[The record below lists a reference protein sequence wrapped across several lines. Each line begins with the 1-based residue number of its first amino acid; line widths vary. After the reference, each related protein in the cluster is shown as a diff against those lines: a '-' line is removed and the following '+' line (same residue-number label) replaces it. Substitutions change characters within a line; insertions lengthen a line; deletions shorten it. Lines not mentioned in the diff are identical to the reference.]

1 MVQRHMLTSPKRRFG
16 HLRPEGS
23 QLRLTRHLCT
33 LPQAQE
39 AEQQLLWHAQ
49 GGLVSL
55 LAHQAGPAAVAA
67 VAGAG
72 RVANAPQPAL
82 QLQQQ
87 PQLRWLQPAAIVSSA
102 PKSAP
107 QPLPGIQ
114 QAATFGTPALQPE
127 DAALQPAPALQPELP
142 GKLHVHAVSAA
153 HAISA
158 AAAAPSQDAADLK
171 AAALAAAAA
180 NAGGGSG
187 GQAATR
193 LGGPDSRGSMDVN
206 SGSPER
212 QHIDAPPQSPQL
224 HTDVATAAA
233 ATPALPHAGT
243 APAESQ
249 PSAATV
255 TPAGK
260 AQAASAADLAIS
272 PAGAAAAATLLSM
285 HPPAAGRGADGSPG
299 PGNSPED
306 HHAQSGIAPRGRNDV
321 AAAAA
326 KGGGPNAAPAGSIGI
341 GNGADTAP
349 AAPNGGGGSPAAAGS
364 LSLAVS
370 TEGMLAGKAR
380 QRFRSVNELARSN
393 DPASKVCRPP
403 PALSPFHP
411 QPGIGST
418 MLAGI
423 FAGTC
428 GCDDS
433 VCCSWS

>member
-1 MVQRHMLTSPKRRFG
+1 M
-16 HLRPEGS
+16 
-23 QLRLTRHLCT
+23 
-33 LPQAQE
+33 PQAQE

-55 LAHQAGPAAVAA
+55 LAHQAGLAAVAA
-67 VAGAG
+67 AAGAG
-72 RVANAPQPAL
+72 RFANAPQPVLQPVSA
-82 QLQQQ
+82 QLQ
-87 PQLRWLQPAAIVSSA
+87 PPAAIASSA
-102 PKSAP
+102 PQSAP

-114 QAATFGTPALQPE
+114 QAATFGTPAMQPE
-127 DAALQPAPALQPELP
+127 DAELQPAPALQPELP

-158 AAAAPSQDAADLK
+158 AAAAAPPQDAAGLQ

-180 NAGGGSG
+180 DAGGGSG
-187 GQAATR
+187 GEAATR
-193 LGGPDSRGSMDVN
+193 LGFLPSRGNMDVN

-212 QHIDAPPQSPQL
+212 QHMDAPPQSPQL

-243 APAESQ
+243 APAETQ

-255 TPAGK
+255 TPAEK
-260 AQAASAADLAIS
+260 AQAASAADIGMS

-306 HHAQSGIAPRGRNDV
+306 HHAQIGIAPRGRNDA

-326 KGGGPNAAPAGSIGI
+326 KGGGPNAGPAGSIGI

-349 AAPNGGGGSPAAAGS
+349 PAPNGGGSPAAAAS
-364 LSLAVS
+364 LSPAVS
-370 TEGMLAGKAR
+370 IEGMLAGKAR

-393 DPASKVCRPP
+393 DPASKVGRPP
-403 PALSPFHP
+403 LFIHNQESARPCLGNLLGPVAVNFGTIPSAARGWALATQS
-411 QPGIGST
+411 IGSVGS
-418 MLAGI
+418 LP
-423 FAGTC
+423 
-428 GCDDS
+428 
-433 VCCSWS
+433 